1 MNMTWRWFA
10 SILTM
15 RLRRGVFT
23 RLEAARGDSPALHM
37 QFGLAYGNSDFTPHA
52 VTEFKKVIAEDPHY
66 PGAHY
71 SVAAALLAAGE
82 DEKTL
87 QEAEARA
94 QAGIG
99 NFSE

>member
-1 MNMTWRWFA
+1 
-10 SILTM
+10 
-15 RLRRGVFT
+15 
-23 RLEAARGDSPALHM
+23 M
-37 QFGLAYGNSDFTPHA
+37 QFGLAYGNSDFTPQA

-87 QEAEARA
+87 QEAE
-94 QAGIG
+94 
-99 NFSE
+99 SELKRSWQFHRMIS